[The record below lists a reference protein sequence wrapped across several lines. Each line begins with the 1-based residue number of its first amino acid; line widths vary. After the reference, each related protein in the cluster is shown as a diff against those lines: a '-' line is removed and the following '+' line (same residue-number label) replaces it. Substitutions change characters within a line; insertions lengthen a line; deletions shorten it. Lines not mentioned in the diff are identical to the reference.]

1 MAGYNPCEKSAF
13 IAEFSLLVS
22 LFRGWRR
29 NPQRDEGVKMEQIV
43 SLISVIPASWWNPV
57 QQISFRM
64 RVRLGRP
71 SPATRKVKP

>member
-13 IAEFSLLVS
+13 ITEFSLLVS

-43 SLISVIPASWWNPV
+43 SLISVIPAS
-57 QQISFRM
+57 
-64 RVRLGRP
+64 
-71 SPATRKVKP
+71 